1 MALKVKGTDVVDL
14 LTLHDR
20 RNPRKRGFLTR
31 TCFYWYVAMTN
42 TSQVGFSSITELQS
56 KVLKHKR
63 VQEAVDETLNIECSN
78 PPSRDQ
84 ALVKVET
91 TVQNMIGTVT
101 SRVIKFCGWI
111 YLTLLKQVCGSV
123 QFNPKQI
130 EVIKEISEKSCPI
143 VYMPLHFSHLDY
155 ILLSLIL
162 FHNNVK
168 VPYIASGNNLHL
180 PVIGYFIK
188 RAGGFFI
195 RRKIESSSG
204 KDLIYRAILQV
215 YITEL
220 LKDGQSI
227 EVFIEGTRSRS
238 GLPKM
243 PKTGFMSVLVDAV
256 IEGTVSD
263 VTIVP
268 VHTSYEKLLEGN
280 FNDELLGK
288 PKNPESLWDTC
299 KSVAKLFFGH
309 YGNIKINFAKPI
321 SLKAALKDVC
331 EYTCSDPPNLFD
343 EEARDDLSPM
353 TLHRKNISDLAEHIV
368 YHGMV
373 SGSFMSSHLIAYL
386 LVNQF
391 RDGVYLEEL
400 IDAYCYLKIQISS
413 KGRDL
418 GFSGNAQTVVLRALD
433 LFNDEIVNV
442 QCIDAEKD
450 VNDVQ
455 YCGDT
460 NNEKADSGIF
470 VNDHDVAINI
480 KSHIGKSPTLFI
492 KPTVAIPSIFE
503 LSYYA
508 NALTPLFAIESV
520 ICLSVNAVSGFR
532 FSVVDGLWKIGDSVD
547 LFEDSLPQK
556 MKTSFRRSTL
566 VEKSIEL
573 CDLLQLD
580 LILCDVLSNL
590 EDCIQDRVQEL
601 ISSGCLTSTTI
612 GSRKPIHPSYGIDDD
627 YDVAND
633 ELLKV
638 NSSIIPQVVSF
649 QSVLSPYVEA
659 LSIVVEHLPVI
670 SEPTYRKD
678 FLAKLVCYAQ
688 GRVKSGLVTRVECCS
703 SEVLVHCIKAFE
715 QNCII
720 QTIDGRVSIPDQVN
734 DAVYLNTLL
743 SKVQAFM
750 M

>member
-1 MALKVKGTDVVDL
+1 MALIASDVVDL
-14 LTLHDR
+14 LTLHESR
-20 RNPRKRGFLTR
+20 HPRKRGFLTR

-42 TSQVGFSSITELQS
+42 TSQVGFSSIEDLKTR
-56 KVLKHKR
+56 VLKHER
-63 VQEAVDETLNIECSN
+63 VQNAVDATLKIECNNELNRAQS
-78 PPSRDQ
+78 
-84 ALVKVET
+84 LVKVEA

-101 SRVIKFCGWI
+101 SRVIKFCGWM

-130 EVIKEISEKSCPI
+130 EVIKAISEKSCPV

-195 RRKIESSSG
+195 RRKMETSSE

-215 YITEL
+215 FIVEL
-220 LKDGQSI
+220 LKDGKSI

-238 GLPKM
+238 GLPNM
-243 PKTGFMSVLVDAV
+243 PKTGFLSVLVDAV
-256 IEGTVSD
+256 IDGTVSD

-280 FNDELLGK
+280 YNDELLGK
-288 PKNPESLWDTC
+288 PKKPESLWDTC
-299 KSVAKLFFGH
+299 KSVAKLFFGN

-321 SLKAALKDVC
+321 SLKTALKEVC
-331 EYTCSDPPNLFD
+331 DYPRSDTLDAID
-343 EEARDDLSPM
+343 EEASHHSSPV

-368 YHGMV
+368 YHSMV
-373 SGSFMSSHLIAYL
+373 SGSFMSTHLIAYL

-418 GFSGNAQTVVLRALD
+418 GFSGDGQTVVLRALD
-433 LFNDEIVNV
+433 LFNDAIIDVH
-442 QCIDAEKD
+442 CISNE
-450 VNDVQ
+450 NDVH
-455 YCGDT
+455 YCDEP
-460 NNEKADSGIF
+460 NHQKVDSGIF
-470 VNDHDVAINI
+470 INDHDVTINLQNNQI
-480 KSHIGKSPTLFI
+480 VKPPTLFI
-492 KPTVAIPSIFE
+492 KPTVTLPSIFE

-532 FSVVDGLWKIGDSVD
+532 FSVVDGLWKIGNSGD

-556 MKTSFRRSTL
+556 MKISFRRSTL

-580 LILCDVLSNL
+580 LILCDITSNL

-601 ISSGCLTSTTI
+601 ISSGYLSSTTI
-612 GSRKPIHPSYGIDDD
+612 GSSKPIHSSYGIDDD
-627 YDVAND
+627 YDVDAD

-638 NSSIIPQVVSF
+638 NSNMTPQFVSF

-659 LSIVVEHLPVI
+659 LSIAVEHLAVLF
-670 SEPTYRKD
+670 EPMYRKD
-678 FLAKLVCYAQ
+678 FLAKLACYAQ
-688 GRVKSGLVTRVECCS
+688 ERAKNGLVTRVECCS
-703 SEVLVHCIKAFE
+703 SEVLSHCIKAFE

-720 QTIDGRVSIPDQVN
+720 QAIDGKISIPDQVN